1 MPKMPFEKAMEQ
13 LQQIVQELESGDIS
27 LDVAL
32 KKFEDG
38 IKLSKYCSAKLDEAE
53 RKITLLMENAN
64 GTISEAPF
72 ADEES

>member
-1 MPKMPFEKAMEQ
+1 MPFEKAMEQ

-64 GTISEAPF
+64 GTISEVPF